1 MRASAYLG
9 LLAAGMAAALLPV
22 LPASGA
28 AGAAPGPT
36 GLQPLPLLPTP
47 AAASRGA
54 GRDANLDEDDEIA
67 ALEAIRVAL
76 TEVGDGVSFVWHRRY
91 GKLGGL
97 VQPTQS
103 FKDGG
108 GRICRHI
115 IVILNAGRRSA
126 RFEGTACRLGGGR
139 WQLDG

>member
-1 MRASAYLG
+1 MRGSAYLG

-22 LPASGA
+22 LPASG
-28 AGAAPGPT
+28 GAAAASPPGPT
-36 GLQPLPLLPTP
+36 RPHTLPLLP
-47 AAASRGA
+47 AAA
-54 GRDANLDEDDEIA
+54 GREAHLDEDDEIA

-91 GKLGGL
+91 GELGGL

-108 GRICRHI
+108 GRVCRHI
-115 IVILNAGRRSA
+115 IVILSAGRRSG

>member
-1 MRASAYLG
+1 MRGSAYLG

-22 LPASGA
+22 LPASG
-28 AGAAPGPT
+28 GAAAARLPGP
-36 GLQPLPLLPTP
+36 QPLPLQMA
-47 AAASRGA
+47 AAASNGA

-91 GKLGGL
+91 GRLGGL

-108 GRICRHI
+108 GRVCRHI
-115 IVILNAGRRSA
+115 IVILSAGRRSG